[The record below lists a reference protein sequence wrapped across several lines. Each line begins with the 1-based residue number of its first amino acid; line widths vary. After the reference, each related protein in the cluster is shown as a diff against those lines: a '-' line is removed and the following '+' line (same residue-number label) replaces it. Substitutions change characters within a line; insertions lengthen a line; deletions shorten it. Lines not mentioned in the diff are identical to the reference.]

1 MKLKTLLLAA
11 AFVGGSF
18 VAASAQSGMNQT
30 PSGTQKD
37 VTISTTT
44 HCMDKASGQARLKS
58 GQSGTTASGAVGV
71 QDKSAR
77 STGASSQTSANA
89 AVKLSDC

>member
-18 VAASAQSGMNQT
+18 AAATAQSGMNQT
-30 PSGTQKD
+30 PSGSKVD
-37 VTISTTT
+37 PTISAAT
-44 HCMDKASGQARLKS
+44 HCMDKKTNQARLKS
-58 GQSGTTASGAVGV
+58 GTTASGSVGI

-77 STGASSQTSANA
+77 SSGASSQTSANA
-89 AVKLSDC
+89 TDMKLADC